1 MAGCEDRVVITP
13 FLLVFSAAIVIFNKQ
28 LQPLVTTLTFIK
40 VRDGNKLVAGE
51 GGAPLPTREYVCE
64 SMCVC
69 VCERERESVCVC
81 VCVCG
86 GGGVQTGTGDRGRLS
101 G

>member
-69 VCERERESVCVC
+69 ERERERMCVCVRERERMCVC
-81 VCVCG
+81 VCVCED
-86 GGGVQTGTGDRGRLS
+86 GTAAGK
-101 G
+101 